1 MGGDQIKKYHSIR
14 LTLEGKKN
22 VEKEKKVPLAIRTS
36 VAITIMDKADNA
48 EYNKIFC
55 SCKSTFSTTN
65 ELVGLFEKYG

>member
-36 VAITIMDKADNA
+36 IAITIMDKADNA
-48 EYNKIFC
+48 EDNKIYR
-55 SCKSTFSTTN
+55 CKSTFTTRVRQN
-65 ELVGLFEKYG
+65 S